1 MISRT
6 TVALTTATLA
16 LASLTACGES
26 AEQVAP
32 ETNAEASAEA
42 SVGPETATVTTG
54 ADDDADDADD
64 VDDAD
69 DAGAAAPAPAAPA
82 AAGELPTAVT
92 DYTQESRAEMAEEGV
107 SEADVEAALAAA
119 RNGEAEVEWDDGYW
133 EIEWRDIEVGIN
145 ADGLVLDADR

>member
-1 MISRT
+1 MISTT

-42 SVGPETATVTTG
+42 SVEPETVTVTTG
-54 ADDDADDADD
+54 ADDGADDADD

-69 DAGAAAPAPAAPA
+69 DAGVAAPAPAAPA

-92 DYTQESRAEMAEEGV
+92 DYTQEARAEMAEEGV